1 MHFPSPSVG
10 HVKRWGDGFRH
21 EPFSS

>member
-10 HVKRWGDGFRH
+10 HVERWGDGFRL
-21 EPFSS
+21 EYLK